1 MTALLTII
9 LSFIGALVCG
19 LMPASEHRRIRW
31 VALAVAAAGL
41 VVSMVCCVNYSG
53 GNFEVLVNEQWI
65 QSLKIRFIIG
75 YDGIRNA
82 ADGGRNTRQTSS
94 CCFEIDEPKALHL
107 S

>member
-1 MTALLTII
+1 MRGCTRSENGARIAVISDLRDGPCDALR
-9 LSFIGALVCG
+9 S
-19 LMPASEHRRIRW
+19 R
-31 VALAVAAAGL
+31 
-41 VVSMVCCVNYSG
+41 
-53 GNFEVLVNEQWI
+53 VNEK
-65 QSLKIRFIIG
+65 SSFIG